1 MPRREEPDSLSY
13 AVGQRIRELRAE
25 EGLTIQELAEQ
36 SAIGSKGHL
45 SNMERGLVRPNIQT
59 IKQVADGLG
68 VLPLDLL
75 TFPTK
80 DLRQRLVDATRH
92 LSLKR
97 IAEILRAVVRSGNG
111 NAAAHKRP

>member
-13 AVGQRIRELRAE
+13 AVGQRIRALRAE
-25 EGLTIQELAEQ
+25 EGLTIQQLAEQ

-75 TFPTK
+75 TFPAK
-80 DLRQRLVDATRH
+80 DLRQRLVDATRE

-97 IAEILRAVVRSGNG
+97 LSEILRAVLRGGDGS
-111 NAAAHKRP
+111 ASAHKRA